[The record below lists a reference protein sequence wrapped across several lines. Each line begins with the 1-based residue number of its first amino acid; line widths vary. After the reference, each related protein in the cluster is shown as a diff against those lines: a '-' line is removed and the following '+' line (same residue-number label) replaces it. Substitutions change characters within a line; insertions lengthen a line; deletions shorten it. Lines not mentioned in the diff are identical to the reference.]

1 MNTIVTVAK
10 ENFVILIQLLIKVY
24 LILVSRRNM
33 SEMTIALKKGN

>member
-24 LILVSRRNM
+24 LIYKSRRNM
-33 SEMTIALKKGN
+33 SEMTIALEKGN